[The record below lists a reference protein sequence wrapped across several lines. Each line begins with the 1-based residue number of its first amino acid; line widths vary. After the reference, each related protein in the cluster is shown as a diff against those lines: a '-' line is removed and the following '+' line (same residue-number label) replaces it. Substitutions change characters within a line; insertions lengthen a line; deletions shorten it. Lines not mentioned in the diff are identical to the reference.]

1 MASIDNARLTVSTD
15 QNEQAYVSVSCDV
28 QFTDFEVSAMNE
40 LGLQYRLQCRLIN
53 KDLWDVEIV
62 AVLDDEVLPRATD
75 VKESNIRHVDL
86 ETVRSISELHTHV
99 FTKDKLRAELTLRNE
114 ETGEAVVTETEV
126 VAIDLASL

>member
-1 MASIDNARLTVSTD
+1 MASIENARLTVSTD
-15 QNEQAYVSVSCDV
+15 QNEQVYVSVNCDV

-40 LGLQYRLQCRLIN
+40 LGLQYRLQCQLIN

-62 AVLDDEVLPRATD
+62 AVLDDQVFPRDTD
-75 VKESNIRHVDL
+75 LKASKTRHVDL
-86 ETVRSISELHTHV
+86 ETVRSISDLHTHV

-114 ETGEAVVTETEV
+114 ETGEAVVTSTEA

>member
-1 MASIDNARLTVSTD
+1 MATIENARLTISTD
-15 QNEQAYVSVSCDV
+15 ENEQVYVSVSCDV

-40 LGLQYRLQCRLIN
+40 LGLQYRLQCQLIN

-62 AVLDDEVLPRATD
+62 AVLDDQVFPRATD
-75 VKESNIRHVDL
+75 LKESNTRHMDL
-86 ETVRSISELHTHV
+86 ETVRPISDLHTHV

-114 ETGEAVVTETEV
+114 ETGKAVVTETEV

>member
-40 LGLQYRLQCRLIN
+40 LGLQYRLHCQLIN
-53 KDLWDVEIV
+53 KDLWDMEIV
-62 AVLDDEVLPRATD
+62 AVLDDQVFPRATD
-75 VKESNIRHVDL
+75 LKASKTRHVDI
-86 ETVRSISELHTHV
+86 ETVRPISDLHTHV

-114 ETGEAVVTETEV
+114 ETGEALVTETEA